1 MKELL
6 NLLETGERRILIF
19 LCVFLVA
26 SLIFHQGIALRQKH
40 AYSQSVETLPAKQR
54 EVDNLKSINDEIKME
69 WLQWDEARQDI
80 ADIEK
85 KYFYREDENINQMR
99 LDLREILRKT
109 RTQVVS
115 DMIFDWGEWEGEDL
129 KRVGA
134 QFSIAGSY
142 AAMKRF
148 IHQVEIHPKFLMI
161 EKIDFRDVDTQSGRV
176 ELQIEL
182 AGYYEN

>member
-6 NLLETGERRILIF
+6 NLLETRERRILVF

-26 SLIFHQGIALRQKH
+26 FLIFHQGIALKQKQ
-40 AYSQSVETLPAKQR
+40 AYCQSVETLPNKQK
-54 EVDNLKSINDEIKME
+54 EVENLKGTNDEIKME
-69 WLQWDEARQDI
+69 WLQWDEARRDI

-85 KYFYREDENINQMR
+85 RYFYREDENMNQMR
-99 LDLREILRKT
+99 IDLREILREA

-115 DMIFDWGEWEGEDL
+115 DMIFNWGEWEGEDL
-129 KRVGA
+129 KRVSA

-161 EKIDFRDVDTQSGRV
+161 EKIDFRDVDTQTGQV

>member
-6 NLLETGERRILIF
+6 NLLETRERRILVF

-26 SLIFHQGIALRQKH
+26 SLIFHQGIALKQKQ
-40 AYSQSVETLPAKQR
+40 AYSQSVETFPAKQE
-54 EVDNLKSINDEIKME
+54 EVENLKSINDGIKME

-85 KYFYREDENINQMR
+85 KYFYREDKNINQMR
-99 LDLREILRKT
+99 IDLRKIFRET
-109 RTQVVS
+109 RTRVVS
-115 DMIFDWGEWEGEDL
+115 DMIFDWGKWEGEDL
-129 KRVGA
+129 KRVSA

-148 IHQVEIHPKFLMI
+148 IHRVEVHPKFLMI
-161 EKIDFRDVDTQSGRV
+161 EKIDFRDVDTQTGRV